1 MHNQTMAVAG
11 YQHGDDKTDKSVLSK
26 TRFNFIQLQALVAIV
41 LSYQVLFSR
50 DTQIA
55 DHAQLTVVL
64 GLMLTCAAIMVMPDR
79 WIAATWFPGALA
91 LADTGI
97 VTLLIALSGNVS
109 SDLYLAYFVIL
120 LIATMTRTPRQMFLF
135 FSIVC
140 LLYGFVLYREMQTS
154 GLVPEHHLLRIPLL
168 IIMAIFY
175 GRTVESLRSLSEYD
189 TLTGLPNRRKLLS
202 IMADVIARASKA
214 HEKVAVLFLNLDG
227 FKLINDTLGRRI
239 GDHLLS
245 LVASRLTTGPAK
257 NYTIGREGGDEFTI
271 LVDHVISPQECA
283 TLAEEILRIM
293 ESPFA
298 LANREIFMT
307 TSIGIALFP
316 DDGDEADVL
325 VKNAD
330 AAMSRAKESGKNT
343 YQFFSAEI
351 NVQAYHRLEVAHSL
365 RKALERE
372 ELRVFYQPQVD
383 MVSNQVVGL
392 EALIRWQHP
401 EMGLISPG
409 QFIGIAE
416 ETGLIGPIGQWMMR
430 ESCRQVRAWHVKGL
444 PKVRV
449 SVNISPRQLN
459 QLDLVTLI
467 GQTLKETGLD
477 ARYLELELTES
488 LLLQDKQST
497 VKTLQALKALG
508 IRLAIDDFGTGY
520 SSLGYLKRFP
530 IDTLKIDQT
539 FVRDLTSSA
548 DARAIVKAIVGMAQ
562 ALKLKVI
569 AEGVETEDQIVSLRE
584 EGCDECQ
591 GFAYSRPIPADE
603 IADLM
608 QHWSTRMR
616 DVGKPVR
623 FPTRALPT

>member
-1 MHNQTMAVAG
+1 MQNDTLAVSALHQAG
-11 YQHGDDKTDKSVLSK
+11 DKTDKSVLAK

-41 LSYQVLFSR
+41 LSYQVLFSN
-50 DTQIA
+50 DTQISE
-55 DHAQLTVVL
+55 HAQLTVVL
-64 GLMLTCAAIMVMPDR
+64 GLMLTCATIMVMPDR

-91 LADTGI
+91 LADTAI
-97 VTLLIALSGNVS
+97 VTLLIAVSGNVS

-120 LIATMTRTPRQMFLF
+120 LIATMTRTPRQMFGF
-135 FSIVC
+135 FAIVC

-154 GLVPEHHLLRIPLL
+154 GLVPENHLLRIPLL
-168 IIMAIFY
+168 IVMAIFY

-202 IMADVIARASKA
+202 IMAEVIARAGKA
-214 HEKVAVLFLNLDG
+214 HEKAAVLFLNLDG

-239 GDHLLS
+239 GDQLLN
-245 LVASRLTTGPAK
+245 LVSSRLTKGPAK
-257 NYTIGREGGDEFTI
+257 NYTVAREGGDEFTI
-271 LVDHVISPQECA
+271 LVDHVIAPQECV
-283 TLAEEILRIM
+283 TLAEEIIRTM

-298 LANREIFMT
+298 LANREIFIT

-316 DDGDEADVL
+316 DDGEEADVL

-351 NVQAYHRLEVAHSL
+351 NVQAYHRLELAHSL
-365 RKALERE
+365 RKALDRE

-416 ETGLIGPIGQWMMR
+416 ETGLIGPIGQYIMR
-430 ESCRQVRAWHVKGL
+430 ESCRQVRAWHNAGL
-444 PKVRV
+444 PRVRI
-449 SVNISPRQLN
+449 SVNISARQLN
-459 QLDLVTLI
+459 QLDLVTLV

-508 IRLAIDDFGTGY
+508 VRLAIDDFGTGY

-539 FVRDLTSSA
+539 FVRDLTTSA
-548 DARAIVKAIVGMAQ
+548 DARAIIKAIIGMSQ

-569 AEGVETEDQIVSLRE
+569 AEGVETEDQILSLRE
-584 EGCDECQ
+584 EGCEECQ
-591 GFAYSRPIPADE
+591 GFAYSRPLPVDE
-603 IADLM
+603 IAELM
-608 QHWSTRMR
+608 ANWSTRMR
-616 DVGKPVR
+616 NVGTTVR
-623 FPTRALPT
+623 LPTRAVSP